1 MTQTEILLGLVLAL
15 TVSAVWQMVQGIR
28 TLRQQPP
35 AYARAIGRRM
45 MLTTVVMI
53 AIPLL
58 IMLGRDQWGGMTS
71 LYAVLAGLVTVNV
84 IWLRRIR

>member
-1 MTQTEILLGLVLAL
+1 
-15 TVSAVWQMVQGIR
+15 
-28 TLRQQPP
+28 
-35 AYARAIGRRM
+35 M

-58 IMLGRDQWGGMTS
+58 IMLGRDQWGAMTS

>member
-15 TVSAVWQMVQGIR
+15 TVSAVWQMLQGIR
-28 TLRQQPP
+28 GLKQRPP
-35 AYARAIGRRM
+35 EYARAIGRRM
-45 MLTTVVMI
+45 ILTTVVMI

-58 IMLGRDQWGGMTS
+58 IMLGRDQWGNMTS

-84 IWLRRIR
+84 IWVRRIR

>member
-15 TVSAVWQMVQGIR
+15 TVSAVWLMVQGIR
-28 TLRQQPP
+28 GLKQQPQG
-35 AYARAIGRRM
+35 YARAIGRRM

-58 IMLGRDQWGGMTS
+58 IMLGRDQWGAMTS